1 MVEITAEMIEN
12 AETYIPLLEK
22 AKLAED
28 IAHKCVKAVA
38 FSYTPA
44 NGGAEVPMPPG
55 AQEVPFLTSLCLMG
69 ALVSRYLKQGKDWDN
84 DVQMPLNVYDEW
96 ASSHVMNQ
104 LERLK
109 VNKKIA
115 NRVYDMLYDYKDLR
129 WMVRQAVETRVS
141 QGSDIVSRMHQMFA
155 LSAMDISPQMLE
167 ETMAQLENLQR
178 KHQKKGEKA

>member
-69 ALVSRYLKQGKDWDN
+69 TLVSRYLKQGKDWDN

-129 WMVRQAVETRVS
+129 WMVRRDDRGVDFGEWRGIPMS
-141 QGSDIVSRMHQMFA
+141 A
-155 LSAMDISPQMLE
+155 LYLPLDLHVGAMGQPEMYANDPDPWLVY
-167 ETMAQLENLQR
+167 
-178 KHQKKGEKA
+178 KD